1 MICCDLLED
10 AQDLIERETEL
21 ISRRLRDDY
30 FDGSNRTREKRRSVP
45 VRFRWRGG
53 FERTR
58 EDVGDG
64 GGDDFRLSGCFLFFI
79 SITSFAGFADVRVN
93 KILRGFCRRSRQ

>member
-30 FDGSNRTREKRRSVP
+30 FDGSNRTREKRRSAL
-45 VRFRWRGG
+45 VRFRWRVVS
-53 FERTR
+53 ERTR

-64 GGDDFRLSGCFLFFI
+64 GGDDLRLNERLLFFHL
-79 SITSFAGFADVRVN
+79 N
-93 KILRGFCRRSRQ
+93 KILRDLRWRSRQ